1 MAKKKKVEVKW
12 NVPKNYSGDTL
23 DTKVLKVIAK
33 QELTPSMESR
43 FWGKMPV
50 IYHVIETDS
59 WGFGD
64 PENPIETSHANIKDV
79 DVEKRKQA
87 IHDYKYR
94 DFEDQVSK
102 KGHWDTRMANKDI
115 SIVIGPHIYGRR
127 SKNFPKGNPNNLV
140 VKNYKET
147 DGLAAIGKYKRDLK
161 TVIQV
166 NSGNIYATSID
177 GERKMTKKMP
187 QRTRALLEELDELHK
202 AKRGMRLF

>member
-1 MAKKKKVEVKW
+1 MEGETAPVVA
-12 NVPKNYSGDTL
+12 NV
-23 DTKVLKVIAK
+23 
-33 QELTPSMESR
+33 
-43 FWGKMPV
+43 
-50 IYHVIETDS
+50 
-59 WGFGD
+59 
-64 PENPIETSHANIKDV
+64 
-79 DVEKRKQA
+79 
-87 IHDYKYR
+87 HDR